1 MLLEEGVCYDQCG
14 LEKRFLKSE
23 FCRGMG
29 HPAVSNE
36 PGTSGLC
43 VCMCTCVCTCH
54 KTLGS

>member
-43 VCMCTCVCTCH
+43 VYVYMCVH
-54 KTLGS
+54 LP